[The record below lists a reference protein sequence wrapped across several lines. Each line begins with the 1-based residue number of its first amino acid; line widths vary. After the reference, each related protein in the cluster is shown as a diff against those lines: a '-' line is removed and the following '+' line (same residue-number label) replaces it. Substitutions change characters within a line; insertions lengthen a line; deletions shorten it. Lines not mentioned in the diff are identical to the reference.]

1 MLIGGIWHGAGW
13 TFILWGLFHGVLL
26 VINHFWRDFN
36 KGFKLNNIKLSLL
49 LKFLT
54 FTLVTLGWVLFRS
67 PDIGAALKMYEGLFL
82 FNGFYLPTHY
92 ENLFGEY
99 NLIVNEIGIK
109 FGTLK
114 SYGGGQQILWI
125 LFMLFFVWCLPNSNQ
140 IWTFLE
146 KNQVNKFSKNNFF
159 NTLLNYSYII
169 NKASYYFGTL
179 VALTLF
185 FILVKIIQG
194 RQGEFIYFQF

>member
-1 MLIGGIWHGAGW
+1 
-13 TFILWGLFHGVLL
+13 
-26 VINHFWRDFN
+26 
-36 KGFKLNNIKLSLL
+36 
-49 LKFLT
+49 
-54 FTLVTLGWVLFRS
+54 
-67 PDIGAALKMYEGLFL
+67 
-82 FNGFYLPTHY
+82 
-92 ENLFGEY
+92 
-99 NLIVNEIGIK
+99 
-109 FGTLK
+109 
-114 SYGGGQQILWI
+114 
-125 LFMLFFVWCLPNSNQ
+125 MLFFVWCLPNSNQ